1 MEDPVMNG
9 PAPGL
14 RMNGPGSGMMMNG
27 PGPGMMMNGPGP
39 GMKMNGPGPGM
50 SGPGGMIMNGPGGNA
65 MMGGTYNMSAGMNYN
80 AGLPAMP
87 TQENSDEPP
96 SDCAKCGEPIS
107 GVVIR
112 AMGQCYH
119 QDHFVCEYCSQP
131 FSGGRFVKAVDG
143 NLYCEQDFAELFA
156 KRCKV
161 CNEVVAG
168 KVVNAEGM
176 SFHPEHFICVGCGT
190 NLVGKK
196 YKIDSSDNKQVYCLT
211 CMPPDKRLIK
221 PEDHICAQCSLPIK
235 GPYLLIKG
243 QYLHPRHY
251 RCHECGME
259 FKGGD
264 CNEFEGDYY
273 CGPHYAI
280 LLLKKCARCGKPCK
294 GRSITAL
301 GKVWH
306 PDHFVCHICNVAFVE
321 SNFFENDGLPY
332 CQTHY
337 IQLFGDNCAFCKE
350 PITKNCVRFLEKAYH
365 EHHFLCQQCQVPL
378 KNGKFT
384 AWDSKAIC
392 LSCYDKLPSKLKK
405 QVQTRMK
412 QEKKAQLQRKKEE
425 KDTKKAEMKENNG

>member
-1 MEDPVMNG
+1 MEDPMMNG
-9 PAPGL
+9 PGPGF
-14 RMNGPGSGMMMNG
+14 RMNGPGPGMVNNGMLMNGPGPGLMMNG
-27 PGPGMMMNGPGP
+27 PGPGMMMNGPG
-39 GMKMNGPGPGM
+39 MMQNGTQM
-50 SGPGGMIMNGPGGNA
+50 
-65 MMGGTYNMSAGMNYN
+65 NMSSGMNYN
-80 AGLPAMP
+80 AGLPQIAP
-87 TQENSDEPP
+87 DNSDEPP
-96 SDCAKCGEPIS
+96 SDCAKCGEPIT
-107 GVVIR
+107 GVLIR
-112 AMGQCYH
+112 AMGSCYH

-131 FSGGRFVKAVDG
+131 FAGGRFVKAADG

-196 YKIDSSDNKQVYCLT
+196 YKAHPDNKQIYCTVCL
-211 CMPPDKRLIK
+211 PAELRLIK

-243 QYLHPRHY
+243 QYMHPRHY
-251 RCHECGME
+251 RCHECGIE

-294 GRSITAL
+294 GRSVTAL

-306 PDHFVCHICNVAFVE
+306 PDHFVCHICAVPFVE
-321 SNFFENDGLPY
+321 SNFLENDGLPY
-332 CQTHY
+332 CQTHFT
-337 IQLFGDNCAFCKE
+337 QLFGDNCAHCKE
-350 PITKNCVRFLEKAYH
+350 PITKTSIKFLEKAYH
-365 EHHFLCQQCQVPL
+365 EEHFFCSQCQTPL

-392 LSCYDKLPSKLKK
+392 LPCYNSLPAKLKK
-405 QVQTRMK
+405 QVHNRMK
-412 QEKKAQLQRKKEE
+412 QEKKAQLKRQQDEKKDQPHHSE
-425 KDTKKAEMKENNG
+425 G

>member
-1 MEDPVMNG
+1 MEDPVNG
-9 PAPGL
+9 PGF
-14 RMNGPGSGMMMNG
+14 RMNGPGPGGMMNGPGPSMMMNG
-27 PGPGMMMNGPGP
+27 PGPGMMNNAGGSAMNGPGA
-39 GMKMNGPGPGM
+39 MMH
-50 SGPGGMIMNGPGGNA
+50 GPGGGI
-65 MMGGTYNMSAGMNYN
+65 NMSAGMNYN
-80 AGLPAMP
+80 AGLSAMASND
-87 TQENSDEPP
+87 NSDEPP

-112 AMGQCYH
+112 AMGSCYH

-131 FSGGRFVKAVDG
+131 FPGGRFIKAADG

-196 YKIDSSDNKQVYCLT
+196 YKIHPENNQVYCPVCL
-211 CMPPDKRLIK
+211 PPDKRLIK
-221 PEDHICAQCSLPIK
+221 PEDHICAQCSQPIK

-243 QYLHPRHY
+243 QYMHPRHF
-251 RCHECGME
+251 RCHECGIE

-306 PDHFVCHICNVAFVE
+306 PDHFACHICAVVFVE

-332 CQTHY
+332 CQTHF
-337 IQLFGDNCAFCKE
+337 IQLFGDNCAYCKE
-350 PITKNCVRFLEKAYH
+350 PITKTSVKFLDKSYH
-365 EHHFLCQQCQVPL
+365 EHHFFCYQCLTPL
-378 KNGKFT
+378 KSGKFT
-384 AWDSKAIC
+384 SWDSKAIC
-392 LSCYDKLPSKLKK
+392 IPCYDALPSKLKK
-405 QVQTRMK
+405 QVLNRMK
-412 QEKKAQLQRKKEE
+412 QEKKAQMKRRKDEE
-425 KDTKKAEMKENNG
+425 KTKNEKNG